1 MAQLS
6 TAVSDLVLAVT
17 AFSVSLLTLSSNSL
31 FSLGMSLQGLAA
43 SVGVLKFGQS
53 QPSGWVVKAHHAL
66 AWITTV
72 VGLAL
77 MSSGVH
83 FNQGS
88 TRLAQGLLITTAVF
102 TLSVKFMAADTKT
115 LLTKSL
121 SGFSLLSLLFL
132 FVINWNMFGIT
143 ACALYILSGSAVGS
157 SGYWSGIPR
166 VDILH
171 YGLAL
176 GNLSF
181 QWASL

>member
-6 TAVSDLVLAVT
+6 TAVSDLALAVT
-17 AFSVSLLTLSSNSL
+17 AFSVSLLTLSSNAL
-31 FSLGMSLQGLAA
+31 FSAGMSLQGLAA
-43 SVGVLKFGQS
+43 SAGVLKFGLS
-53 QPSGWVVKAHHAL
+53 QPASWVVKVHQAL

-72 VGLAL
+72 IGLAL

-83 FNQGS
+83 LNQGS
-88 TRLAQGLLITTAVF
+88 TRLAQSLLLAASLF

-121 SGFSLLSLLFL
+121 SGFSLLSLLFV
-132 FVINWNMFGIT
+132 FVINSDVFGIT

-157 SGYWSGIPR
+157 SGYWNGIPR

-181 QWASL
+181 MWTAL